1 MHTCQIKT
9 VFLSIAVLLKRTQ
22 GLSNSEAILGFDF
35 YLGSGPDEN
44 GTHMPDRNT
53 WFVLNLFNRPYC
65 LFIHSLIIGNL
76 SNMSLTQH
84 NII

>member
-1 MHTCQIKT
+1 MPNKNCIFKHCCVAEENT
-9 VFLSIAVLLKRTQ
+9 R

-44 GTHMPDRNT
+44 GTHMPDRKT

-65 LFIHSLIIGNL
+65 LFIHSLIIGDL